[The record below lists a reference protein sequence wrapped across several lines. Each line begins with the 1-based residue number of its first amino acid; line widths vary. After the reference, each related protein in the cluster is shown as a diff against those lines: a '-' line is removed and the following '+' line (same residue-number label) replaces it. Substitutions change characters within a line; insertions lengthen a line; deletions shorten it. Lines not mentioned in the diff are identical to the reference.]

1 MDTSTPL
8 LLKNMRCENDRPAAE
23 VLMQWFARLQAQRG
37 VRAELRQAQSSADI
51 MLSEGFRL
59 LAQPFRGWLARCDND
74 TDNEWRWIG
83 LALAAGACAHVKQ
96 SGGSASFAAQLGH
109 RGSGSERPVL
119 SELRFNRLLR
129 AHDHDEFYRLVVRAV
144 RQCEQVNVPS
154 LVDGILLWCREQDD
168 LTHDYNR
175 TRSPFQQPALRWATE
190 YFQATESTPT
200 EE

>member
-1 MDTSTPL
+1 MNTSTPL
-8 LLKNMRCENDRPAAE
+8 LLKNMRHENESPAAE
-23 VLMQWFARLQAQRG
+23 VLMQWFSLLQDQRG
-37 VRAELRQAQSSADI
+37 IRAELRQAQTRTDI

-59 LAQPFRGWLARCDND
+59 LTQKFRAWLDQRD
-74 TDNEWRWIG
+74 TDKEWRWVG

-96 SGGSASFAAQLGH
+96 SGGSASFAAQLGN
-109 RGSGSERPVL
+109 RGAGSERPVL

-144 RQCEQVNVPS
+144 RQCEQVNLPS

-168 LTHDYNR
+168 ITHDRNLA
-175 TRSPFQQPALRWATE
+175 RSPFQQPALRWATE
-190 YFQATESTPT
+190 YFQATESISI

>member
-1 MDTSTPL
+1 MNTSTPL
-8 LLKNMRCENDRPAAE
+8 LLKNMRHENESPAAE
-23 VLMQWFARLQAQRG
+23 VLMQWFALLQDQRG
-37 VRAELRQAQSSADI
+37 IRAELRQAQTRTDI

-59 LAQPFRGWLARCDND
+59 LTQKFRAWLDQRD
-74 TDNEWRWIG
+74 TDKEWRWVG

-96 SGGSASFAAQLGH
+96 SGGSASFAAQLGN
-109 RGSGSERPVL
+109 RGAGSERPVL

-144 RQCEQVNVPS
+144 RQCEQVNLPS

-168 LTHDYNR
+168 ITHDRNLA
-175 TRSPFQQPALRWATE
+175 RSPFQQPALRWATE
-190 YFQATESTPT
+190 YFQATESISI